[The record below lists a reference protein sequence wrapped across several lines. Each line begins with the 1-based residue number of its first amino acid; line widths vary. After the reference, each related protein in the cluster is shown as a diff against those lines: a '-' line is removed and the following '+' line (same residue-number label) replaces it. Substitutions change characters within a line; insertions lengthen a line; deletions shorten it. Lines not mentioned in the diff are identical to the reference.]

1 MSATATITRPNTAH
15 LLAFGATATVVAL
28 AVALLV
34 RSTAANGAF
43 WINQTLQV
51 GTLASV
57 AYGAG
62 ILVGTYGLK
71 VNYARKISFFA
82 IFLAPLVIV
91 HLAPYHHS
99 LETTGMRSLI
109 GVGMFAMLA
118 APIRS
123 RVPVL
128 ATMFRSFDRPEDRPH
143 EHRDREQRE
152 RAGEKHVRGV
162 PRVGRSAWATLP
174 PIVPRLR
181 IWKCPISGVASTR
194 SGTAAL
200 SPAEDSISHCLVIA
214 PILTPRSSTS
224 IPRSSSRPLRSTR
237 TSGLASRKF
246 INGTRL

>member
-162 PRVGRSAWATLP
+162 PRVGRVGMGNAAADRAPAPDLEVSDQRRRLDEERDGRPQPCRGFDLALPRHRTDLDATVIDLD
-174 PIVPRLR
+174 
-181 IWKCPISGVASTR
+181 
-194 SGTAAL
+194 
-200 SPAEDSISHCLVIA
+200 PA
-214 PILTPRSSTS
+214 
-224 IPRSSSRPLRSTR
+224 
-237 TSGLASRKF
+237 
-246 INGTRL
+246 